1 MQKLN
6 SKIKL
11 LTKSIININL
21 SGKIIIFILLGFLIY
36 QHIYYKN
43 LITQNERNFESY
55 LDDLEYNFND
65 VENAMSDLIS
75 EVDDFNYENWGSNV
89 DDVRNFA
96 DELESQISDFASSI
110 TGNYSYSGYGGIRI
124 R

>member
-1 MQKLN
+1 MKKLT

-11 LTKSIININL
+11 FIKSILAINL
-21 SGKIIIFILLGFLIY
+21 TGKIIILLLVSLLIY
-36 QHIYYKN
+36 QHFHYK
-43 LITQNERNFESY
+43 IIVSEREEYFESY